1 MGQGFLID
9 TNIVIA
15 TLGNKLP
22 LDGAEFIKT
31 IPPNISVITQIELLG
46 WYGVSANDLTPL
58 TDFVNKAIIFL
69 RTP

>member
-22 LDGAEFIKT
+22 LDGEVFIKT
-31 IPPNISVITQIELLG
+31 IPPKISVIIITA
-46 WYGVSANDLTPL
+46 VHSR
-58 TDFVNKAIIFL
+58 FVL
-69 RTP
+69 R